1 MTNIYFQLF
10 TRMPDLEFIN
20 KIVQLYG
27 IKDLDINYKFTLRDL
42 QKMGTVEKLNEMRGE
57 LKNIYLNCKFCRYV
71 DNLTEKKS
79 ITILRHFLKVINYKL
94 VSQEKYSDSRKYLV
108 YRIKCIDVTQD
119 NYDFTINFD

>member
-57 LKNIYLNCKFCRYV
+57 LKNIYLNCKF
-71 DNLTEKKS
+71 
-79 ITILRHFLKVINYKL
+79 
-94 VSQEKYSDSRKYLV
+94 
-108 YRIKCIDVTQD
+108 
-119 NYDFTINFD
+119 